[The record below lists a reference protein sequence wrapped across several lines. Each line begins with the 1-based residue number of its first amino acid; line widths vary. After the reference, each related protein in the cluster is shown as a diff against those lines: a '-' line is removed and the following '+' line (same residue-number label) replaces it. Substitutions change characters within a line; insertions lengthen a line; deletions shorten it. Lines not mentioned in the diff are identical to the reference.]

1 MRNYEMVFI
10 LNPDLDEEKLSA
22 AVKKV
27 SNLINN
33 NGGEVAKLDNWGK
46 KRLAY
51 EIKDLHEGYYYLVEF
66 KGTPETAK
74 ELDRVLKIS
83 EEVLRFMI
91 IRKDA

>member
-22 AVKKV
+22 AVEKV

>member
-22 AVKKV
+22 AVEKV

-51 EIKDLHEGYYYLVEF
+51 EIKDLHEGFYYLVEF